1 MRSSAAII
9 TVLLSLC
16 FCAARDASAQSWA
29 DHARISVN
37 IGAQPNTSTFT
48 TTQTVPVYQQTATVT
63 SSYGVPNGIFFD
75 GGVTLKVSGG
85 FGIDVGASAFNR
97 SQTASISGQIPHPLI
112 GGRLRPLSGTSP
124 QMERNEIAGH
134 VDAAYVLSLGRVD
147 LVVAAGAAFFT
158 VSQDLAESV
167 TFAESPT
174 FDTVT
179 FTGVVVSKAMATAL
193 GVDAGID
200 VGVKLSKNV
209 AVGAVVRFARAS
221 MTFPLANTASG
232 AHADAGG
239 THVGAGLRFYF

>member
-9 TVLLSLC
+9 TFLLF
-16 FCAARDASAQSWA
+16 FCVAQNAGAQSFA
-29 DHARISVN
+29 DHARVSVN
-37 IGAQPNTSTFT
+37 IGAQPNSSTFT
-48 TTQTVPVYQQTATVT
+48 TTQTVPVYQQTATVA

-75 GGVTLKVSGG
+75 GDVTLRVSGG
-85 FGIDVGASAFNR
+85 FGVDVGASAFNR
-97 SQTASISGQIPHPLI
+97 SQTASTSGQIPHPLI

-134 VDAAYVLSLGRVD
+134 VDAAYVMSSGRVD
-147 LVVAAGAAFFT
+147 VVVAGGAAFFT

-174 FDTVT
+174 FDTVS

-193 GVDAGID
+193 GFDAGVD
-200 VGVKLSKNV
+200 VGFKLSKNV
-209 AVGAVVRFARAS
+209 GVGGVVRYSRAS
-221 MTFPLANTASG
+221 MTFPLVNSASG

-239 THVGAGLRFYF
+239 THAGAGVRFYF